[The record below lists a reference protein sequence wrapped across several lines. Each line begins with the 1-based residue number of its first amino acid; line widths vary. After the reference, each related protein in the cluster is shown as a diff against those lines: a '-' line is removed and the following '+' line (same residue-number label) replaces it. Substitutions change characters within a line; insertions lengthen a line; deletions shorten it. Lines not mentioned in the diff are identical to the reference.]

1 MVIHSIVSP
10 EDIFCNV
17 ASNTAPKREV
27 HRINGGL
34 IETSEYNGVQ
44 LVSRL
49 YSTNPALYPDK
60 RYSPY
65 SVYK

>member
-1 MVIHSIVSP
+1 MVIYSIVSP
-10 EDIFCNV
+10 EDIFCNGV
-17 ASNTAPKREV
+17 SSTAPKREF
-27 HRINGGL
+27 HRIKGGL
-34 IETSEYNGVQ
+34 LETSEYNGVQ

-49 YSTNPALYPDK
+49 YSTNPALYLDK

>member
-10 EDIFCNV
+10 EDIFCNGV
-17 ASNTAPKREV
+17 CSTAPKREY

-34 IETSEYNGVQ
+34 VETSEYNGVQ

-49 YSTNPALYPDK
+49 YSTNPALYLDK

-65 SVYK
+65 SIYK